1 MWSNTV
7 CCTAPDGSW
16 CAEAPRGDEAER
28 NKGPPNERGDQGGA
42 ESSHAAQTIRTIVTQ
57 AL

>member
-16 CAEAPRGDEAER
+16 CAEPPRGDEAER
-28 NKGPPNERGDQGGA
+28 NKSPPNERGDQGGA
-42 ESSHAAQTIRTIVTQ
+42 ESGHAAQTFRTIVT
-57 AL
+57 